1 MTIQNLTDAIAE
13 ALFQEFGSGHEIYT
27 EKVEQDLK
35 EGCFLIRCLNPN
47 KNRHLGRCY
56 KRTNQF
62 SVQYIPSTAG
72 ANEECA
78 SVLERL
84 YECLEDV
91 LLHGKPIHGMDL
103 HGEITDGILTFTVNY
118 DGFVL
123 KAQTEETG
131 MGNVEISTEV
141 KG

>member
-1 MTIQNLTDAIAE
+1 MTIQNLIDAIAE

-35 EGCFLIRCLNPN
+35 DDCFIIRCLNPT
-47 KNRHLGRCY
+47 KNQYLGRCY

-62 SVQYIPSTAG
+62 SVQYIPSVEN
-72 ANEECA
+72 ANEKCA

-84 YECLEDV
+84 FECLESV
-91 LLHGKPIHGMDL
+91 ILHGKPIHGKEL

-123 KAQTEETG
+123 KEQEETD
-131 MGNVEISTEV
+131 MENVEILTEA

>member
-1 MTIQNLTDAIAE
+1 MTIQNLIDAIAE

-27 EKVEQDLK
+27 EKVEQDLE
-35 EGCFLIRCLNPN
+35 EGCFLIRCLNPT
-47 KNRHLGRCY
+47 KNQYLGRCY

-62 SVQYIPSTAG
+62 SVQYIPSTAE

-91 LLHGKPIHGMDL
+91 ILHGKPIHGKEL
-103 HGEITDGILTFTVNY
+103 HGEVTDGILTFTVNY

-123 KAQTEETG
+123 KEYTTTDME
-131 MGNVEISTEV
+131 NVEISTEA

>member
-35 EGCFLIRCLNPN
+35 EGCFLIRCLNPT

-62 SVQYIPSTAG
+62 SVQYIPSTAE

-84 YECLEDV
+84 SECLEDV
-91 LLHGKPIHGMDL
+91 ILHGKPIHGTDL
-103 HGEITDGILTFTVNY
+103 HGEITDGVLTFTVNY

-123 KAQTEETG
+123 KQQEETD
-131 MGNVEISTEV
+131 MGNLEILTEA

>member
-1 MTIQNLTDAIAE
+1 MTIKELLDAIAE
-13 ALFQEFGSGHEIYT
+13 ALFQEFGSGYEIYP
-27 EKVEQDLK
+27 EKVEQGLT
-35 EGCFLIRCLNPN
+35 EPCFLIRCLNPT
-47 KNRHLGRCY
+47 KNRHLGLIY

-62 SVQYIPSTAG
+62 SVQYFPSTAE

-84 YECLEDV
+84 FECLEDV
-91 LLHGKPIHGMDL
+91 YLSGKPIHGIDL
-103 HGEITDGILTFTVNY
+103 HGEITDGILNFTVNY

-123 KAQTEETG
+123 KEEEQTIMEDL
-131 MGNVEISTEV
+131 EILTDA

>member
-1 MTIQNLTDAIAE
+1 MTIQNLIDAIAE
-13 ALFQEFGSGHEIYT
+13 ALFQEFGSEHEIYT

-35 EGCFLIRCLNPN
+35 EGCFLIRCLNPT
-47 KNRHLGRCY
+47 KNLFLGRCY

-62 SVQYIPSTAG
+62 SIQYIPSTSD

-78 SVLERL
+78 SVLEKL
-84 YECLEDV
+84 YECLENV
-91 LLHGKPIHGMDL
+91 ILHGKPIHGAEL
-103 HGEITDGILTFTVNY
+103 HGEITDGILIFIVNY

-123 KAQTEETG
+123 KKEEEQNIMDDIEILTEA
-131 MGNVEISTEV
+131 

>member
-1 MTIQNLTDAIAE
+1 MTIKELIDAIAE
-13 ALFQEFGSGHEIYT
+13 ALFQEFGSGYELHT
-27 EKVEQDLK
+27 EKVEQGLV
-35 EGCFLIRCLNPN
+35 EPCFLIRCLNPT
-47 KNRHLGRCY
+47 KNLYLGRCY

-62 SVQYIPSTAG
+62 SVQYIPSTAE

-84 YECLEDV
+84 FECLEDV
-91 LLHGKPIHGMDL
+91 IVSGKPIHGTEL
-103 HGEITDGILTFTVNY
+103 NGEITDGILTFTVNY

-123 KAQTEETG
+123 QTEEEYI
-131 MGNVEISTEV
+131 MEDLEILAES

>member
-1 MTIQNLTDAIAE
+1 MTIQEIINAIAE
-13 ALFQEFGSGHEIYT
+13 ALFQEFGSEYEIYT
-27 EKVEQDLK
+27 EKVEQGLT
-35 EGCFLIRCLNPN
+35 EPCFLIRCLNPT
-47 KNRHLGRCY
+47 KNLFLGRCY

-62 SVQYIPSTAG
+62 SIQYIPSTQE

-84 YECLEDV
+84 FECLADV
-91 LLHGKPIHGMDL
+91 ILSEKPIHGTEL
-103 HGEITDGILTFTVNY
+103 HGEITDGILTFMVNY

-123 KAQTEETG
+123 KEEQEYIMEDLEILTEA
-131 MGNVEISTEV
+131 